1 MSYRR
6 CSEVGEEVIG
16 THSVSFC
23 RTRLEYPEDII
34 DDIKNDPD
42 IKCYYENDF
51 VVCFETRLESLKKLL
66 AEKVFELE
74 SGYENMASFNLDYC
88 EVGFR
93 CDNCTYERYEHM
105 LEEDGED
112 EDEDAFF

>member
-1 MSYRR
+1 M
-6 CSEVGEEVIG
+6 GEEVMG
-16 THSVSFC
+16 MQGKSHC
-23 RTRLEYPEDII
+23 LKRLEYPEDII

-51 VVCFETRLESLKKLL
+51 VVCFDSRVESLRKLL
-66 AEKVFELE
+66 EEKVFELE
-74 SGYENMASFNLDYC
+74 SGYQNMASFNLDYC

-105 LEEDGED
+105 LEEE